1 MNVIDVFTI
10 TLPYG
15 KPQAWKTIPFW
26 NNFFLMAVMIWSQ
39 TGLAMVLLSAALR
52 GIPQETVE
60 AAIIDGARPFQLFFR
75 IKIPQIVGTIIQQW
89 TFITVIVL
97 RIFDIVFTMTFSNW
111 NTSILANYLYRKLFN
126 DLDWGVGSASV
137 IILLLLVTPIM
148 IWNVYKVR

>member
-1 MNVIDVFTI
+1 
-10 TLPYG
+10 
-15 KPQAWKTIPFW
+15 
-26 NNFFLMAVMIWSQ
+26 MIWSQ

-60 AAIIDGARPFQLFFR
+60 AAIIDGARPFQLFFH
-75 IKIPQIVGTIIQQW
+75 IKIPQIVGTIIVVW

-97 RIFDIVFTMTFSNW
+97 RIFDIVFTLTFSNW
-111 NTSILANYLYRKLFN
+111 NTPILANYLYRKLFN